1 VDQRFPP
8 NDHSLFKQ
16 PRPEGSN
23 IKWLRLKDVMDE
35 KGKGPIH
42 WKVYF
47 SIFSS
52 SISVRYLIQNFNTF

>member
-42 WKVYF
+42 WKVYDKPSANDIVQG
-47 SIFSS
+47 SIG
-52 SISVRYLIQNFNTF
+52 NCW